1 MVGYFECQYHRLKQS
16 LVSLGVP
23 GLRTVGSLDP
33 FRLSKLRIAQRVP
46 PNLDVQVGLRN
57 MSTYGLSQIEVL
69 NTT

>member
-1 MVGYFECQYHRLKQS
+1 MKGI
-16 LVSLGVP
+16 P
-23 GLRTVGSLDP
+23 GLKGIGSLDP
-33 FRLSKLRIAQRVP
+33 FRVGKLRIAQRVP